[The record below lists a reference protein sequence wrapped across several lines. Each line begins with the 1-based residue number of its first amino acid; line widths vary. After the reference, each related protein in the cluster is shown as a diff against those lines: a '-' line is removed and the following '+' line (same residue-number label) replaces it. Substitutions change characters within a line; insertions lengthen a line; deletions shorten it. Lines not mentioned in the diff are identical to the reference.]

1 MPSALPSFI
10 GPASRP
16 KWTPGAVPCKG
27 QVPTTS
33 EVPLM
38 PRSSRLLLDM
48 LELDRTADLPL
59 HRQLY
64 NSLRSHVLDGR
75 LPPRTR
81 LPATRVLANDLG
93 VSRNTVIA
101 AYDALLA
108 EGYLDSVAGSGTRV
122 AMLPAPPARRRAE
135 RDTPELPQLSARG
148 ALMTTQP
155 RDRTIPGRI
164 AFHPGYPEIASFPFS
179 TWSRRE

>member
-1 MPSALPSFI
+1 
-10 GPASRP
+10 
-16 KWTPGAVPCKG
+16 
-27 QVPTTS
+27 
-33 EVPLM
+33 M

-48 LELDRTADLPL
+48 LELDRAADLPL

-75 LPPRTR
+75 LPPKTR

-108 EGYLDSVAGSGTRV
+108 EGYLDSIAGSGTRV
-122 AMLPAPPARRRAE
+122 AELPAPPARRRAE
-135 RDTPELPQLSARG
+135 AEAEAPELPHLSLRG

-155 RDRTIPGRI
+155 HDRTIPGQI
-164 AFHPGYPEIASFPFS
+164 AFHPSHPQIAP
-179 TWSRRE
+179 

>member
-1 MPSALPSFI
+1 
-10 GPASRP
+10 
-16 KWTPGAVPCKG
+16 
-27 QVPTTS
+27 
-33 EVPLM
+33 M

-48 LELDRTADLPL
+48 LELDRVADLPL

-64 NSLRSHVLDGR
+64 NSLRSHILDRR
-75 LPPRTR
+75 LPPKTR

-122 AMLPAPPARRRAE
+122 AQLPAAPARGRAE
-135 RDTPELPQLSARG
+135 AEPPELPHLSARG
-148 ALMTTQP
+148 VLMTTQP
-155 RDRTIPGRI
+155 RDQTIPGQI
-164 AFHPGYPEIASFPFS
+164 A
-179 TWSRRE
+179 

>member
-1 MPSALPSFI
+1 
-10 GPASRP
+10 
-16 KWTPGAVPCKG
+16 
-27 QVPTTS
+27 
-33 EVPLM
+33 M

-48 LELDRTADLPL
+48 LGLDRDAELPL

-64 NSLRSHVLDGR
+64 NNLRAQILDGR
-75 LPPRTR
+75 LPPKTR

-122 AMLPAPPARRRAE
+122 AKLPAAPARGRAERKAPGAAAALGARRR
-135 RDTPELPQLSARG
+135 
-148 ALMTTQP
+148 
-155 RDRTIPGRI
+155 
-164 AFHPGYPEIASFPFS
+164 
-179 TWSRRE
+179 